1 MITLPTPEQ
10 LVING
15 LKYFLRM
22 NEKVQVGQLLA
33 PLYHPDGAYREP
45 SGICLYPD
53 GAYREPSGICLYV
66 KVNIWWF
73 ELPEYY
79 KDGEQRELSI
89 QAENLIDKLIK
100 PYLAPEKVY
109 LPDRGRL
116 TEERLKIASRMLFEL
131 QGQQDDQG

>member
-1 MITLPTPEQ
+1 MTTLPTPEQ

-33 PLYHPDGAYREP
+33 PLYHPDGTHRES
-45 SGICLYPD
+45 SGICF
-53 GAYREPSGICLYV
+53 YV
-66 KVNIWWF
+66 KVNIWWH

-79 KDGEQRELSI
+79 KDGEQRELSL

-100 PYLAPEKVY
+100 PYLAPEEAY
-109 LPDRGRL
+109 LPDWGRL
-116 TEERLKIASRMLFEL
+116 TAERLKVAISILSKL
-131 QGQQDDQG
+131 QEQQDAKSAN

>member
-33 PLYHPDGAYREP
+33 PLYH
-45 SGICLYPD
+45 PD